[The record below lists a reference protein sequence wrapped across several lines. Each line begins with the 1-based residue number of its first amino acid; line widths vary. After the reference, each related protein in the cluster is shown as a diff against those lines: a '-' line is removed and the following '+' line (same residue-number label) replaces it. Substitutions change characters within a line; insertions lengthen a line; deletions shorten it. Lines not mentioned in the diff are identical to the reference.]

1 MLEALPVGKVSFKV
15 TGQARKSPCPGLP
28 GGTVFEPFM
37 GFVNLHYNLV
47 FFTDSTA
54 THCELLLFHLLG
66 EHIDY
71 CGYGV
76 LPMAVEQD
84 IVIAVGQND
93 KKMLNLSNTFNSF
106 Q

>member
-1 MLEALPVGKVSFKV
+1 MPLVTFWVATYKRFIFISLP
-15 TGQARKSPCPGLP
+15 T
-28 GGTVFEPFM
+28 
-37 GFVNLHYNLV
+37 
-47 FFTDSTA
+47 
-54 THCELLLFHLLG
+54 G

-84 IVIAVGQND
+84 IVIAVGPND
-93 KKMLNLSNTFNSF
+93 KKMLNLANTYSNF